1 MTPWRLCL
9 LVLLCLLCMQV
20 RAEGLLVIK
29 PRETE
34 LTRTFIATLQEQ
46 HPELEVLS
54 RQIDQLPDLDSTPLA
69 VTMGVEALQWRLT
82 QASRTPTIATYV
94 TLDQLAPGASYPDH
108 VQILLASARPE
119 RQLLLAQ
126 LLIPRLQTVG
136 LLHSSG
142 QRWQLPL
149 WRQAARQQ
157 GLGLVASE
165 VHQQRELLRGLSR
178 VLDSSEVL
186 IGIDDPAIYNATTI
200 KSLLLT
206 SYNRNRV
213 LIGPSA
219 PFIAAGSLSTTYS
232 SPRDMAMS
240 VHQLFQQPWQNG
252 ALNYPQHYSVLS
264 NPQVARSLGLP
275 PPDDAQLLRLI
286 RMRESQ
292 TP

>member
-1 MTPWRLCL
+1 
-9 LVLLCLLCMQV
+9 
-20 RAEGLLVIK
+20 RARSAESF
-29 PRETE
+29 P
-34 LTRTFIATLQEQ
+34 LTLHDA
-46 HPELEVLS
+46 
-54 RQIDQLPDLDSTPLA
+54 LPVSA
-69 VTMGVEALQWRLT
+69 C
-82 QASRTPTIATYV
+82 
-94 TLDQLAPGASYPDH
+94 

-149 WRQAARQQ
+149 WRQAARQH

-165 VHQQRELLRGLSR
+165 VRQQRDLLRGLYR

-186 IGIDDPAIYNATTI
+186 IGIDDPDIYNATTI
-200 KSLLLT
+200 KSLLLP
-206 SYNRNRV
+206 SYNRNRL
-213 LIGPSA
+213 LIRPSA
-219 PFIAAGSLSTTYS
+219 PFFAAGSLSTTYS

>member
-1 MTPWRLCL
+1 MKPLRLCL
-9 LVLLCLLCMQV
+9 LILLCLICSQIQ
-20 RAEGLLVIK
+20 AETLLVIK

-34 LTRTFIATLQEQ
+34 LTRTFIATLQDQ
-46 HPELEVLS
+46 HPQLQVLS
-54 RQIDQLPDLDSTPLA
+54 RQIDQLPDLDSTSLA
-69 VTMGVEALQWRLT
+69 VTMGVEALQWRLAQT
-82 QASRTPTIATYV
+82 SRTPTIATYV
-94 TLDQLAPGASYPDH
+94 TLDQLQPGASYPDH

-142 QRWQLPL
+142 QQWQLAL
-149 WRQAARQQ
+149 WRQAAHQQ
-157 GLGLVASE
+157 GLELVASE

-186 IGIDDPAIYNATTI
+186 IGIDDPDIYNATTI

-219 PFIAAGSLSTTYS
+219 PFIAAGSLSTTFS
-232 SPRDMAMS
+232 SPQDMARS
-240 VHQLFQQPWQNG
+240 VHQLVLQPWQPG
-252 ALNYPQHYSVLS
+252 VLNYPPHYSVLS

-275 PPDDAQLLRLI
+275 PPDDAQLLRLLRI
-286 RMRESQ
+286 RENQ